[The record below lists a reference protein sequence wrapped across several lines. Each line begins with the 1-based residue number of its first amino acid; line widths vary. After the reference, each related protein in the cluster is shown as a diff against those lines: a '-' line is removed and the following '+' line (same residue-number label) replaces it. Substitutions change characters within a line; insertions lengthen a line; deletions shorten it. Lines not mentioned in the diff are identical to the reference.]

1 MSDTELKHGILGW
14 TAEDGSL
21 SDELLWAYVHN
32 RMTRA
37 EVEMAILA
45 RRAEVGPAAIASNN
59 T

>member
-1 MSDTELKHGILGW
+1 MSDTELKYGILGW

-37 EVEMAILA
+37 EVEKAILT
-45 RRAEVGPAAIASNN
+45 RRAAIASNN